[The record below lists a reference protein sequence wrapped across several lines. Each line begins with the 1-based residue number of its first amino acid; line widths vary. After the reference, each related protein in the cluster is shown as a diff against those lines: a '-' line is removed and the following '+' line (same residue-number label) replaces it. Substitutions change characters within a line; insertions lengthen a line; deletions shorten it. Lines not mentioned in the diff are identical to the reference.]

1 MICQFSFKNFRSYK
15 DETVLDFQATAIP
28 EFKDSLIYDD
38 DKVSL
43 LPVEVVYG
51 PNGGGKTNLLL
62 ALGCLVSTVSRPIFD
77 IRTCLG
83 TRRLAALA

>member
-62 ALGCLVSTVSRPIFD
+62 ALSGIYCFKTY
-77 IRTCLG
+77 IRYGKSQSNTHYPG
-83 TRRLAALA
+83 DG